1 MKVAVA
7 YEGWKEV
14 SKDRYEL
21 VNKIACAGFEEV
33 KKEESIETLIYYGEI
48 YLKYIEQTNHDITEE
63 RLKEEI
69 RKLDGKGAIT
79 MSILQKREEKGM
91 QKGMR
96 RGMQEGRKEGV
107 QKVARN
113 LLKEG
118 VEIAL
123 VAKCTGFS
131 ESEVEKL
138 KEELN
143 N

>member
-1 MKVAVA
+1 MAFKYAFV
-7 YEGWKEV
+7 EDIEV
-14 SKDRYEL
+14 
-21 VNKIACAGFEEV
+21 V
-33 KKEESIETLIYYGEI
+33 
-48 YLKYIEQTNHDITEE
+48 LKNF
-63 RLKEEI
+63 LLALEEI
-69 RKLDGKGAIT
+69 KKLDGKGAIT

-91 QKGMR
+91 R
-96 RGMQEGRKEGV
+96 RGMQEGRKEGRKEGRQEGV

-123 VAKCTGFS
+123 VAKCTGLS

>member
-33 KKEESIETLIYYGEI
+33 KKEESIETLTYYGEI

-69 RKLDGKGAIT
+69 KKLDGKGAIT

-91 QKGMR
+91 R
-96 RGMQEGRKEGV
+96 RGMQKGRQEGV
-107 QKVARN
+107 QKVAKN

>member
-1 MKVAVA
+1 MVIFQ
-7 YEGWKEV
+7 
-14 SKDRYEL
+14 L
-21 VNKIACAGFEEV
+21 N
-33 KKEESIETLIYYGEI
+33 
-48 YLKYIEQTNHDITEE
+48 KYILLSWPGKMAFKYAFVEDIEVV
-63 RLKEEI
+63 LKNFLLALEEI
-69 RKLDGKGAIT
+69 KKLDGKGAIT

-123 VAKCTGFS
+123 VAKCTGLS